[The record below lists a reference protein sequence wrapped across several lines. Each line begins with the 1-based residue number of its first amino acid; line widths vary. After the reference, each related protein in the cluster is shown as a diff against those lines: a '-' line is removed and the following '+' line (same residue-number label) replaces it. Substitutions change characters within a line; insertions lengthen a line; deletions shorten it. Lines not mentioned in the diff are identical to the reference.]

1 MEDFLKRAN
10 QADDLLAKLTARVE
24 ALEKGGAPAAA
35 PAGGMVLVDPNSEMM
50 TEKARI
56 KIRGMVMQLKKE
68 CEDATK
74 TNEKL
79 EAENKKLK
87 AENQKLKAQ
96 LKKGGSAPSGN
107 IEKQMQK
114 ALQQQQPYL
123 NPLKKVVES
132 LKKWRNDVVALQEER
147 DSLKKQIES
156 GAAGGGMNPD
166 QISSIRAQLV
176 NIREEVVKYMKQQ
189 GEMVEAVA
197 GTGGNTLS
205 GMQRQTMDTI
215 KDLKYYTVTTDLAD
229 LKKQWME
236 AELGELDDED
246 YELYLGREVRVIEIE
261 EDDDTINV
269 RFDNHDT
276 QWFPVGCLYKK
287 VEGAAPAAAP
297 AASAESGM
305 VQMTMDTIRERK
317 YYYVTKDLAQLKAA
331 WEEAELGE
339 LDDEDFELYLGR
351 KVYAVDIEEDDD
363 TMNVRFDNHDTQWFP
378 VSTLY
383 EKSETPAAP
392 AKKAESSANA
402 GRTQMNMDTIKERKY
417 YFVTTDMA
425 QLKAAWAE
433 AELGELDDEDFELY
447 LNRKV
452 YAVDLEE
459 DDDTMNVR
467 FDNHDTQWFPVSCLY
482 QEGAS
487 AASSPNGKRKQMT
500 MDTIK
505 ERKYY
510 FVTKCMKQLKQA
522 WAEAELG
529 ELDDEDFQ
537 LYLGRKV
544 YAVDLEEDDDTMNVR
559 FDNHDTQWFP
569 VSTLYQE

>member
-297 AASAESGM
+297 AATAESGM

-452 YAVDLEE
+452 YAIDLEE

-487 AASSPNGKRKQMT
+487 AASSPNGRRKQMT

>member
-297 AASAESGM
+297 AATAESGM

-452 YAVDLEE
+452 YAIDLEE

>member
-1 MEDFLKRAN
+1 
-10 QADDLLAKLTARVE
+10 
-24 ALEKGGAPAAA
+24 
-35 PAGGMVLVDPNSEMM
+35 M

-87 AENQKLKAQ
+87 QENKKLKAQ
-96 LKKGGSAPSGN
+96 LAQGGSAPSGK

-236 AELGELDDED
+236 AELGELDEED
-246 YELYLGREVRVIEIE
+246 YELYLGREVRIIEIE

-276 QWFPVGCLYKK
+276 QWFPVGCLYDE
-287 VEGAAPAAAP
+287 VEGAAPTVTVTSTGP
-297 AASAESGM
+297 TK
-305 VQMTMDTIRERK
+305 VQMTMDTIKERK
-317 YYYVTKDLAQLKAA
+317 YYFVTEDMTALKAA

-339 LDDEDFELYLGR
+339 LDDEDFQLYLGR
-351 KVYAVDIEEDDD
+351 KVYAIDLEEDDD

-383 EKSETPAAP
+383 MKSEAPAAAP

-402 GRTQMNMDTIKERKY
+402 GRTQMTMDTIKERKY

-452 YAVDLEE
+452 YAIDLEE

-544 YAVDLEEDDDTMNVR
+544 YAVDLEEDD
-559 FDNHDTQWFP
+559 
-569 VSTLYQE
+569 

>member
-1 MEDFLKRAN
+1 
-10 QADDLLAKLTARVE
+10 
-24 ALEKGGAPAAA
+24 
-35 PAGGMVLVDPNSEMM
+35 M

-79 EAENKKLK
+79 EAENKRLTQ
-87 AENQKLKAQ
+87 ENKKLKAQ
-96 LKKGGSAPSGN
+96 LAKGGSAPSGN

-189 GEMVEAVA
+189 GEMVEAV
-197 GTGGNTLS
+197 GGSSSS
-205 GMQRQTMDTI
+205 GLERQTMDTI
-215 KDLKYYTVTTDLAD
+215 KDLKYYFVTTDLAD

-297 AASAESGM
+297 AASAEPGL
-305 VQMTMDTIRERK
+305 VQMTMDTIKERK
-317 YYYVTKDLAQLKAA
+317 YYYVTKDLAELKKA

-339 LDDEDFELYLGR
+339 LDDEDFEIYLGR

-383 EKSETPAAP
+383 MKSEAPAAAP

-402 GRTQMNMDTIKERKY
+402 GRTQMTMDTIKERKY

-482 QEGAS
+482 QEVE
-487 AASSPNGKRKQMT
+487 AAPVQTGPTRVQMT
-500 MDTIK
+500 MDTVK
-505 ERKYY
+505 ERTYY
-510 FVTKCMKQLKQA
+510 FVTGDMAYLKKH
-522 WAEAELG
+522 WE
-529 ELDDEDFQ
+529 
-537 LYLGRKV
+537 
-544 YAVDLEEDDDTMNVR
+544 
-559 FDNHDTQWFP
+559 
-569 VSTLYQE
+569 

>member
-1 MEDFLKRAN
+1 
-10 QADDLLAKLTARVE
+10 
-24 ALEKGGAPAAA
+24 
-35 PAGGMVLVDPNSEMM
+35 M

-363 TMNVRFDNHDTQWFP
+363 TMNVRFDNHETQWFP

>member
-1 MEDFLKRAN
+1 
-10 QADDLLAKLTARVE
+10 
-24 ALEKGGAPAAA
+24 
-35 PAGGMVLVDPNSEMM
+35 M

-56 KIRGMVMQLKKE
+56 KIRAMVMDLKKQGE
-68 CEDATK
+68 EATK
-74 TNEKL
+74 TIKKL

-87 AENQKLKAQ
+87 QENKKLKAQ
-96 LKKGGSAPSGN
+96 LAKGGSAPSGN

-189 GEMVEAVA
+189 GEMVEAVT

-215 KDLKYYTVTTDLAD
+215 QDLKYYTVTTDLAD

-297 AASAESGM
+297 AASAEPGM

-317 YYYVTKDLAQLKAA
+317 YYYVTKDLAELKKA

-339 LDDEDFELYLGR
+339 LDDEDFEIYLGR

-383 EKSETPAAP
+383 MKSETPAAP

-402 GRTQMNMDTIKERKY
+402 GRTQMTMDTIKERKY

-452 YAVDLEE
+452 YAIDLEE

-510 FVTKCMKQLKQA
+510 FVTKCLKQLKQA
-522 WAEAELG
+522 W
-529 ELDDEDFQ
+529 
-537 LYLGRKV
+537 
-544 YAVDLEEDDDTMNVR
+544 EE
-559 FDNHDTQWFP
+559 
-569 VSTLYQE
+569 

>member
-317 YYYVTKDLAQLKAA
+317 YYFVTKDLAQLKAA

-383 EKSETPAAP
+383 EKSETAAAP

-452 YAVDLEE
+452 YAIDLEE

>member
-1 MEDFLKRAN
+1 
-10 QADDLLAKLTARVE
+10 
-24 ALEKGGAPAAA
+24 
-35 PAGGMVLVDPNSEMM
+35 M

-87 AENQKLKAQ
+87 QENKKLKAQ
-96 LKKGGSAPSGN
+96 LAQGGSAPSGK

-246 YELYLGREVRVIEIE
+246 YELYLGREVRIIEIE

-276 QWFPVGCLYKK
+276 QWFPVGCLYDE
-287 VEGAAPAAAP
+287 VEGAAPTVTVTSTGP
-297 AASAESGM
+297 TK
-305 VQMTMDTIRERK
+305 VQMTMDTIKERK
-317 YYYVTKDLAQLKAA
+317 YYFVTEDMTALKAA

-339 LDDEDFELYLGR
+339 LDDEDFQLYLGR
-351 KVYAVDIEEDDD
+351 KVYAI
-363 TMNVRFDNHDTQWFP
+363 
-378 VSTLY
+378 
-383 EKSETPAAP
+383 
-392 AKKAESSANA
+392 
-402 GRTQMNMDTIKERKY
+402 
-417 YFVTTDMA
+417 
-425 QLKAAWAE
+425 
-433 AELGELDDEDFELY
+433 
-447 LNRKV
+447 
-452 YAVDLEE
+452 DLEE

-467 FDNHDTQWFPVSCLY
+467 FDNHDTQWFPVCCLY
-482 QEGAS
+482 QQSEA
-487 AASSPNGKRKQMT
+487 APKPKASSPGLVQMT

-510 FVTKCMKQLKQA
+510 FVTKDLGQLKKA
-522 WAEAELG
+522 WEEAELG
-529 ELDDEDFQ
+529 ELDDED
-537 LYLGRKV
+537 
-544 YAVDLEEDDDTMNVR
+544 
-559 FDNHDTQWFP
+559 
-569 VSTLYQE
+569 YQ

>member
-1 MEDFLKRAN
+1 
-10 QADDLLAKLTARVE
+10 
-24 ALEKGGAPAAA
+24 
-35 PAGGMVLVDPNSEMM
+35 M

-56 KIRGMVMQLKKE
+56 KIRGLVMQLKKE

-87 AENQKLKAQ
+87 QENKKLKAQ
-96 LKKGGSAPSGN
+96 LAKGGSAPSGK

-123 NPLKKVVES
+123 NPLKKVVDS

-189 GEMVEAVA
+189 GEMVEAV
-197 GTGGNTLS
+197 GGSSNTGLE
-205 GMQRQTMDTI
+205 RQTMDTI
-215 KDLKYYTVTTDLAD
+215 KDLKYYSVTTDLAE

-261 EDDDTINV
+261 DDDDTINV

-276 QWFPVGCLYKK
+276 QWFPVGCLFKK

-297 AASAESGM
+297 AASAEPGL
-305 VQMTMDTIRERK
+305 VQMTMDTIQERK
-317 YYYVTKDLAQLKAA
+317 YYYVTKDLAELKKA
-331 WEEAELGE
+331 WEGAELGE
-339 LDDEDFELYLGR
+339 LDDEDFEIYLGR
-351 KVYAVDIEEDDD
+351 KVYSVDIEEDDD

-383 EKSETPAAP
+383 MKSEAPAAAP

-402 GRTQMNMDTIKERKY
+402 GRTQMTMDTIKERKY

-425 QLKAAWAE
+425 ELKAAWAE

-452 YAVDLEE
+452 YAVDLED

-467 FDNHDTQWFPVSCLY
+467 FDNHD
-482 QEGAS
+482 
-487 AASSPNGKRKQMT
+487 
-500 MDTIK
+500 
-505 ERKYY
+505 
-510 FVTKCMKQLKQA
+510 
-522 WAEAELG
+522 
-529 ELDDEDFQ
+529 
-537 LYLGRKV
+537 
-544 YAVDLEEDDDTMNVR
+544 DDTMNV
-559 FDNHDTQWFP
+559 
-569 VSTLYQE
+569 

>member
-24 ALEKGGAPAAA
+24 TLEKKGGASAAA
-35 PAGGMVLVDPNSEMM
+35 PAGNGVLVDPNSEMM

-297 AASAESGM
+297 AAESGM